1 TTEPITPATPTQ
13 PVTITPNE
21 TPAPKP
27 PMPMVTTPPKV
38 DPKPPMPVV
47 SIPPK
52 TDPPKDIKAI
62 SFKTEVLPILRT
74 HCLNC
79 HGAVGKPK
87 GDVDLT
93 SFVKLMK
100 SQSPGKIV
108 VPGKPEQ
115 SDIYTSIT
123 EREMPSGGKPKPSEK
138 ELLVLKNWILSGA
151 KERRRSIRNRNRIRV
166 SRA

>member
-1 TTEPITPATPTQ
+1 
-13 PVTITPNE
+13 
-21 TPAPKP
+21 
-27 PMPMVTTPPKV
+27 
-38 DPKPPMPVV
+38 
-47 SIPPK
+47 
-52 TDPPKDIKAI
+52 
-62 SFKTEVLPILRT
+62 
-74 HCLNC
+74 
-79 HGAVGKPK
+79 
-87 GDVDLT
+87 
-93 SFVKLMK
+93 MK